1 MILRIERVTAH
12 AVMAVLAVALG
23 GILSLPAPA
32 HAATVAGQ
40 VVYAIGY
47 KDRCDG
53 YVDVVMANATPES
66 VTIKVNG
73 DETSIEPMGIVT
85 VHVPPPAE
93 GVTKVTLKVVLG
105 KGKPDKATHTWLK
118 PPICIG
124 PSATPSASAST
135 PPSTPPSSPA
145 PSMSTSPSPVAAQLP
160 LTGLDV
166 PAVTGI
172 GVLTLLVGTGLVIG
186 GRRRRRA
193 RHTVS

>member
-1 MILRIERVTAH
+1 MILRIEQVVA
-12 AVMAVLAVALG
+12 ALAVGL
-23 GILSLPAPA
+23 GILIPTAAS
-32 HAATVAGQ
+32 ATVVLPTEPGQ
-40 VVYAIGY
+40 VVYAIAY

-53 YVDVVMANATPES
+53 YVDVAMANATDES

-73 DETSIEPMGIVT
+73 DESSIEPMGVVT

-105 KGKPDKATHTWLK
+105 KGKPDKATHTWVK
-118 PPICIG
+118 PTVCVG
-124 PSATPSASAST
+124 PSATPSAST
-135 PPSTPPSSPA
+135 TPSTPPSSPA
-145 PSMSTSPSPVAAQLP
+145 PSPSMSTSPTPVAAQLP

-166 PAVTGI
+166 PTITGI
-172 GVLTLLVGTGLVIG
+172 GVLTIMVGGGLVVG